1 MSTVQRLSGVLGRGR
16 LGIAAMVAVLLGVLG
31 VSLAFAPEPDPIPRR
46 WQLAIEPGAM
56 RVASMDVP
64 GVGTRAYFY
73 MTYKVTNTSDTD
85 LLFTPTFDML
95 TDDGALLRAGR
106 DVPQDV
112 TKEILRRVDNPF
124 VQDQVSIVGPLLQGE
139 ANAKEGLVIW
149 PVTSTRCGEFSVF
162 ASGFSGET
170 RPIET
175 LNPADH
181 TKMKVLLRKTLMMR
195 FQGPGE
201 LFDMQARTIPMIDR
215 TWVMR

>member
-1 MSTVQRLSGVLGRGR
+1 MLTAHSLSVGSRRGR
-16 LGIAAMVAVLLGVLG
+16 FGVAALMAVLLGVLG
-31 VSLAFAPEPDPIPRR
+31 VNLAFAPEPDPIPRR
-46 WQLAIEPGAM
+46 WQLAIEPGPM
-56 RVASMDVP
+56 RVASMELPD
-64 GVGTRAYFY
+64 VGTRAYFY

-95 TDDGALLRAGR
+95 TDDGLLLRAGR
-106 DVPQDV
+106 DVPQEV

-124 VQDQVSIVGPLLQGE
+124 VQDQVSIVGSLLQGE

-149 PVTSTRCGEFSVF
+149 PVTSTRSGEFSVF
-162 ASGFSGET
+162 AGGFSGET

-175 LNPADH
+175 LNPDDH
-181 TKMKVLLRKTLMMR
+181 TTMKVLLRKTLMMR

-201 LFDMQARTIPMIDR
+201 LRDMQARTIPMIDR

>member
-1 MSTVQRLSGVLGRGR
+1 MSMASSTLVLPVSRGWS
-16 LGIAAMVAVLLGVLG
+16 LAALVVVLLGALG
-31 VSLAFAPEPDPIPRR
+31 FSVGLAPEPDPIPRR

-56 RVASMDVP
+56 RVASVDVP
-64 GVGTRAYFY
+64 GIGTRAYYF

-95 TDDGALLRAGR
+95 TDDGDMLRSGR
-106 DVPQDV
+106 DVPVEV
-112 TKEILRRVDNPF
+112 TREILRRVDNPF
-124 VQDQVSIVGPLLQGE
+124 VQDQISVVGTLLQGE

-149 PVTSTRCGEFSVF
+149 PVISTRSSEFSVF
-162 ASGFSGET
+162 AGGFSGET

-175 LNPADH
+175 TNPADH
-181 TKMKVLLRKTLMMR
+181 TQMKVLLRKTLMMR

-201 LFDMQARTIPMIDR
+201 LRDMEGRTIPMIDR